1 MSVQNMPSR
10 QFLVQQACLTALNR
24 DEMQEIAFLDDLQSH
39 TFEARAVRSEYRK
52 LVERFAQ

>member
-1 MSVQNMPSR
+1 MSIQNMPSR

-24 DEMQEIAFLDDLQSH
+24 DEMREIAFLGNTYSH
-39 TFEARAVRSEYRK
+39 PFEARAVRREYRA